1 MSEKRNQLTNEIKRR
16 RVVQLLKAGYSASA
30 ATKETGYTYAYVKMV
45 YEQEVSDDGK

>member
-30 ATKETGYTYAYVKMV
+30 AAKETGYTYAYVKMV
-45 YEQEVSDDGK
+45 YEQEASNE